1 MDIHLAVKE
10 LRNRLAL
17 SQQVFATNLGLSI
30 RAISNYEK
38 DRIPGA
44 RPLAQLEQ
52 CAIGNKQ
59 PDLAQIFADA
69 LANHL
74 RLGRSG
80 RPPLTPE
87 ERYLERAF
95 YRCTFVWSKTH
106 PAAQIRKLLRPF
118 VDQLRKEDQAAAR
131 GLEALRRLK

>member
-1 MDIHLAVKE
+1 MDMHQAVKE
-10 LRNRLAL
+10 LRNRLEL

-52 CAIGNKQ
+52 CAIASKQ

-74 RLGRSG
+74 RLGRSD

-95 YRCTFVWSKTH
+95 YRCAFEQSKT
-106 PAAQIRKLLRPF
+106 PEAARVRRVLRPF

-131 GLEALRRLK
+131 QLEALRRLK

>member
-1 MDIHLAVKE
+1 MDIHQAVKA
-10 LRNRLAL
+10 LRDRLEL

-52 CAIGNKQ
+52 CAIASKQ

-74 RLGRSG
+74 RLGRSD

-95 YRCTFVWSKTH
+95 YRCAFEQSEEPK
-106 PAAQIRKLLRPF
+106 AKKLRTLLQPF
-118 VDQLRKEDQAAAR
+118 VEQLRKEDRVAAAQ
-131 GLEALRRLK
+131 LEALRRRQ

>member
-1 MDIHLAVKE
+1 MDIHQAVKE
-10 LRNRLAL
+10 LRNRLEL

-44 RPLAQLEQ
+44 RPLSQLER

-69 LANHL
+69 LATHL
-74 RLGRSG
+74 RLGRSD

-95 YRCTFVWSKTH
+95 YRCVFE
-106 PAAQIRKLLRPF
+106 Q
-118 VDQLRKEDQAAAR
+118 
-131 GLEALRRLK
+131 